1 VLIARTRAKGV
12 IFLSGDRHNAEISC
26 SKNSPA
32 GYPLYDFTSS
42 GLTEVSSLKSEENP
56 DRIGNLYSGHN
67 FGGIRVDWETI
78 DPKITLEIHGEDGRV
93 AESVSFPLSQ
103 LAPRGR

>member
-1 VLIARTRAKGV
+1 
-12 IFLSGDRHNAEISC
+12 
-26 SKNSPA
+26 
-32 GYPLYDFTSS
+32 
-42 GLTEVSSLKSEENP
+42 
-56 DRIGNLYSGHN
+56 
-67 FGGIRVDWETI
+67 VDWETI